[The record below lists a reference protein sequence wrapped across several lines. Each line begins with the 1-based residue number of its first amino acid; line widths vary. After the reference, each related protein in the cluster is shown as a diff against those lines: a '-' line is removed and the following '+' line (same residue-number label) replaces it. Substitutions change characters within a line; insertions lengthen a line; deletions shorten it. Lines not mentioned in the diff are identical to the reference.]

1 MCAVAE
7 AGNNVFI
14 IFFQKKVDAHV
25 ETYRRAIWS
34 LACPRSSFDAT
45 CLSKLKLMQLV
56 IQIFFFPRS
65 SSALANGSVVAS
77 QPTRNMRT
85 SHSRRAGHCQTRR
98 KQAGGPRPAPR
109 PGHGHR
115 QTPLQW
121 HVSSPAT
128 SWAGGGGRSTLLV
141 VHTGAAE

>member
-14 IFFQKKVDAHV
+14 IFFSKKVDAHV

-56 IQIFFFPRS
+56 IQIYFF
-65 SSALANGSVVAS
+65 LVAA
-77 QPTRNMRT
+77 
-85 SHSRRAGHCQTRR
+85 RR
-98 KQAGGPRPAPR
+98 
-109 PGHGHR
+109 
-115 QTPLQW
+115 W
-121 HVSSPAT
+121 
-128 SWAGGGGRSTLLV
+128 
-141 VHTGAAE
+141 